1 MLVGILM
8 EKVDMQVFLRWG
20 GAAEGRLVQAQR
32 GGLMQTLSAAE
43 GWLVQAQCG
52 GLYSAVF
59 GPLPSYQG
67 SSALANVH
75 GRGEL

>member
-1 MLVGILM
+1 MGILM

-20 GAAEGRLVQAQR
+20 GAV
-32 GGLMQTLSAAE
+32 E
-43 GWLVQAQCG
+43 GWLVQAQRG